1 MIVNK
6 EFILNE
12 EDIKEA
18 IHEYLEGDFDDPND
32 DVTINFVYE
41 NINIKDDKLVS
52 LKLSAFAREE
62 GTEC

>member
-18 IHEYLEGDFDDPND
+18 IIDHLSYDYLEDSDKAVVEIRIIADD
-32 DVTINFVYE
+32 
-41 NINIKDDKLVS
+41 KDDNKGIKIEAVC
-52 LKLSAFAREE
+52 KETVDA
-62 GTEC
+62 